1 MPGLDEFRE
10 RMKAD
15 ADFAGKVRE
24 CRDCDAL
31 IEFAGAQGFAFSE
44 EEIEALTD
52 VAIEDIRAASGGVNM
67 QMQMQGLVSGRDVI
81 IARTI

>member
-1 MPGLDEFRE
+1 MPGLNEFRE

-31 IEFAGAQGFAFSE
+31 IEFAGAQGFTFSV

-52 VAIEDIRAASGGVNM
+52 VALEDIRSASGGVNM
-67 QMQMQGLVSGRDVI
+67 KIRMQGLVSSRDVI
-81 IARTI
+81 VARAI